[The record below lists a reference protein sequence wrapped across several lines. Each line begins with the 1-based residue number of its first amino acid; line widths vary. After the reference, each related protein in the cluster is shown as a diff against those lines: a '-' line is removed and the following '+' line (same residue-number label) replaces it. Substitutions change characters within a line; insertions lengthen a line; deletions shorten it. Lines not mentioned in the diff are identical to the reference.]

1 MSISIHYC
9 KTNKKNQKYLKFF
22 FYKKNQN
29 RKGWSPGIFIYDETN
44 REQFTR
50 IQKKHNKIT
59 LKYIEELK
67 VEKESE
73 LAKCQ
78 FINEIFEKK
87 MFLEN
92 YQIFSNRKGNLHIS
106 AYKSIKKYINYKI
119 GKDIATSDLDK
130 SLIIGYL
137 DYLEEHGKKPRT
149 INNYFGSLKSFFYQE
164 FYSGHIDRVPF
175 LGIKKKKVPYKIPVS
190 LEQEDID
197 KLMSIEN
204 KPEVLKSYLFS
215 TLTGL
220 RFSDSKELKYSDLTH
235 NRLKKVQRK
244 TNKPLDNPLS
254 TKVWDLVDKDKVS
267 QDKLV
272 FELGYNSSMN
282 YELKKLVES
291 VDIKKHITFRT
302 SRNTFAQRLSNIE
315 PNLKTVS
322 SLMGHQYIN
331 TTLGYV
337 HATDAEKSN
346 AINKL

>member
-1 MSISIHYC
+1 
-9 KTNKKNQKYLKFF
+9 
-22 FYKKNQN
+22 
-29 RKGWSPGIFIYDETN
+29 
-44 REQFTR
+44 
-50 IQKKHNKIT
+50 
-59 LKYIEELK
+59 
-67 VEKESE
+67 
-73 LAKCQ
+73 
-78 FINEIFEKK
+78 
-87 MFLEN
+87 
-92 YQIFSNRKGNLHIS
+92 
-106 AYKSIKKYINYKI
+106 
-119 GKDIATSDLDK
+119 
-130 SLIIGYL
+130 
-137 DYLEEHGKKPRT
+137 
-149 INNYFGSLKSFFYQE
+149 
-164 FYSGHIDRVPF
+164 
-175 LGIKKKKVPYKIPVS
+175 
-190 LEQEDID
+190 DID